1 MTPKVPSAP
10 KYNAFKSYPVEFFLT
25 FRLVSMT
32 SPFGVTTFMLTIFS
46 FDVPYFSVDK
56 PEPPVLAIPPMLGF
70 DDGSGPKINPCGSKN
85 AFNSFFNAPAPTVAV
100 RCVRSSDIDFIS
112 PVSITTPPEY
122 ATHPPSNPVPA
133 PLGTTGT
140 LRRRHRL
147 TIFCASVV
155 DVIWTTASGVAAGC
169 VVPMSRFAR
178 SKGALFLL
186 FLSKSFLSSVN
197 TRAGSS
203 TARSRSSTKT
213 NHFFLSISLSHII
226 IIIIVSSKSS
236 KHSFKELFFSR
247 KKRAALKKKV
257 SRVVRI
263 LLRALYCSLSVC
275 VCVRVVS
282 ARARLSTLT
291 QRKPSLL
298 LKAQKKTVCL
308 GSLSQPFFLIICYPK
323 QSPLFFWKRR
333 SLRFSSLLFFVYR
346 AVVVVSLS
354 PSSSGL

>member
-203 TARSRSSTKT
+203 TARSRSSMKT
-213 NHFFLSISLSHII
+213 NHFFSSISLSLT
-226 IIIIVSSKSS
+226 SS
-236 KHSFKELFFSR
+236 FVVFLSR

-275 VCVRVVS
+275 VCLCACRFG
-282 ARARLSTLT
+282 ARASVDFDTKKAFSSFKGAEKNSLFRVSFSTL
-291 QRKPSLL
+291 
-298 LKAQKKTVCL
+298 
-308 GSLSQPFFLIICYPK
+308 FFDHMLP
-323 QSPLFFWKRR
+323 
-333 SLRFSSLLFFVYR
+333 
-346 AVVVVSLS
+346 
-354 PSSSGL
+354 